1 MDRNAPA
8 DTALILVR
16 VVHSDGYAI
25 YAPAHEEDIFRRDPV
40 CKTCTRNS
48 RTFRS

>member
-25 YAPAHEEDIFRRDPV
+25 YAPAHEEDIFRSETVR
-40 CKTCTRNS
+40 KTCTRNPLS
-48 RTFRS
+48 FRS